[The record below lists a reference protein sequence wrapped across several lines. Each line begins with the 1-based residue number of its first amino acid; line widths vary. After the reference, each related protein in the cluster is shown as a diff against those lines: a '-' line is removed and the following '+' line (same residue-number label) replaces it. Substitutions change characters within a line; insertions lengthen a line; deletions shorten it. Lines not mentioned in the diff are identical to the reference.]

1 MRHPI
6 MMLFACLVTADVQ
19 VRPIVPDPPAV
30 VAQHVITAAVT
41 EIVSYRVP
49 RHVLIVGDSEACRVG
64 FWVKST
70 VKQINDDANWPEDQI
85 SVECKDSTR
94 VSYWN
99 ERIKGALDRHPDTDT
114 LLVFLGT
121 NHYYNVQT
129 PPVGPILEEVR
140 ERGLNCVWVGN
151 TAVNGRHWPV
161 NELLEQAVRP
171 TCDYFD
177 TEAANIPLRDG
188 VHPDHDGAVKW
199 IKEIWKTIPP
209 LYEENDE

>member
-1 MRHPI
+1 MRHLI

-19 VRPIVPDPPAV
+19 VRSIAPEPPVIVTPAT
-30 VAQHVITAAVT
+30 ITAPVT
-41 EIVSYRVP
+41 EIVSWYAP

-64 FWVKST
+64 FWVKEV
-70 VKQINDDANWPEDQI
+70 VKQINAEQQRPADQI
-85 SVECKDSTR
+85 NIECKDSTR
-94 VSYWN
+94 VQYWDD
-99 ERIKGALDRHPDTDT
+99 RIKEALDRHPDTDT

-129 PPVGPILEEVR
+129 PPVGPILEEVK

-151 TAVNGRHWPV
+151 TAVNGKRWKI
-161 NELLEQAVRP
+161 NELLDQAVRP

-177 TEAANIPLRDG
+177 TEAANIPLLDG

-209 LYEENDE
+209 MYEEDDE